1 MPTTYSL
8 TNDVEQGLQTCHSTV
23 GCLEGVGM
31 SLLAMLAWA
40 GFSAGL
46 LFAPRANVRGAL
58 TAVRA
63 ECESV
68 AAERDALAR
77 FADRLE
83 ELPTTQLR
91 GTAVRS
97 AGMAVASTSSRPAS
111 DGMAA
116 VEEAYRETVMAV
128 EHYEQDYGE
137 PFITHLATEFG
148 EEVAGAIVA
157 NDQLTPQVKSA
168 LLTNVRESQHQRAQY
183 LDAME
188 REREQLQEANQ
199 LLARVADCCESLDG
213 DRLRRRPFDDLQG
226 RLEQL
231 YAEQDRLTE
240 SLEKRQKRLHDGI
253 TFGWD
258 RRDTES
264 VYRYLYADL
273 DVTYPVLADGSELL
287 ERMKDVETRLTTA
300 VTARM

>member
-8 TNDVEQGLQTCHSTV
+8 TNDVEQGLQACHSTF
-23 GCLEGVGM
+23 GCFEAVAV
-31 SLLAMLAWA
+31 SLLAMLAWG

-46 LFAPRANVRGAL
+46 LFTPRANVRGAL
-58 TAVRA
+58 SAVRA

-68 AAERDALAR
+68 AAERNALAR

-91 GTAVRS
+91 GTTVRG
-97 AGMAVASTSSRPAS
+97 AGMGVASTSSRPTS

-128 EHYEQDYGE
+128 DHYEQDYDE
-137 PFITHLATEFG
+137 PFVTHLAAEFG
-148 EEVAGAIVA
+148 EEIAGAIVA

-168 LLTNVRESQHQRAQY
+168 LLTNAREGRRQRTQY

-188 REREQLQEANQ
+188 REREQLREANQ
-199 LLARVADCCESLDG
+199 QLARVADCCESLDG
-213 DRLRRRPFDDLQG
+213 DRLRRRPFEDLQG

-231 YAEQDRLTE
+231 YAERDRLTE
-240 SLEKRQKRLHDGI
+240 SLEERQNRLHGGI

-258 RRDTES
+258 RRDAES

-273 DVTYPVLADGSELL
+273 DVTYPVLADGTNLL